1 MMAPSAEPWTEK
13 TMSQPVNSLELA
25 LRLRRDA
32 EETCM
37 PEYADLMRR
46 AATELE
52 ALVRSDDSADAERKA
67 G

>member
-1 MMAPSAEPWTEK
+1 MPK
-13 TMSQPVNSLELA
+13 PVDTLELA

-32 EETCM
+32 EETRM

-46 AATELE
+46 AADDLE
-52 ALVRSDDSADAERKA
+52 TFVHSDEPTCVHTKRKA

>member
-1 MMAPSAEPWTEK
+1 
-13 TMSQPVNSLELA
+13 MSQPVDTLELA

-37 PEYADLMRR
+37 PEYADLMRQ
-46 AATELE
+46 AAADLE
-52 ALVRSDDSADAERKA
+52 AFVRSDQPTRVHRERKA

>member
-1 MMAPSAEPWTEK
+1 
-13 TMSQPVNSLELA
+13 MSQPVNTLELA

-32 EETCM
+32 EETCI

-46 AATELE
+46 AADDLE
-52 ALVRSDDSADAERKA
+52 AFVGSDDSTCVQRERKA